1 MACKTVATR
10 SGRALVTDTHHWR
23 VFAGVLVT
31 LIRVADPHHLVFIC
45 ARLVF
50 GICVVSAWASQVTL
64 IHLCCNSLILVL
76 YFETHK
82 LSTVTQLWLYVLV
95 LHL

>member
-10 SGRALVTDTHHWR
+10 FGRALVTDTHHWR

-31 LIRVADPHHLVFIC
+31 LIRVADPHHLLCIC